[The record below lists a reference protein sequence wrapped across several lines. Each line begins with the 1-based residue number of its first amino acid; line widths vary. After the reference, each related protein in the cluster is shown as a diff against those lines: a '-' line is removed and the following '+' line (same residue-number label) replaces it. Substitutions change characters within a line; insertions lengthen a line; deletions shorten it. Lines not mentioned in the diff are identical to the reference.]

1 MTGMSVLQADSPSR
15 RLRAATAA
23 LHARVE
29 EGIDILRR
37 TETLEGY
44 VELLARMESFYRPFE
59 QGLRRTLLG
68 LIPAEF
74 LESRVPRLQADLR
87 HLAPDRPALPDAHVP
102 TFVSP
107 AAALGGLYVLEGAAI
122 GGQIVARHLEA
133 AHGLTSECGASF
145 FASGGE
151 AVGARWKAFR
161 SLLDEQEDCE
171 AMEGG
176 AATTFLAF
184 ERVVVGVV

>member
-29 EGIDILRR
+29 EGMDILRR
-37 TETLEGY
+37 METLEGY

-59 QGLRRTLLG
+59 RGLRRTLSSE
-68 LIPAEF
+68 IPAAF

-87 HLAPDRPALPDAHVP
+87 HLAPDRSALPDADVP
-102 TFVSP
+102 KFASP
-107 AAALGGLYVLEGAAI
+107 SAALGGLYVLEGAAI
-122 GGQIVARHLEA
+122 GGQIVARHLET

-151 AVGARWKAFR
+151 AVGPRWKAFR
-161 SLLDEQEDCE
+161 ALLDEQEEGE
-171 AMEGG
+171 AMESG

-184 ERVVVGVV
+184 ERVVVGVA